1 MTFIVVS
8 QITKE
13 SPGLDMHSKL
23 LPSFAHNCFHGGFS
37 AFDSATREEVVR

>member
-8 QITKE
+8 EITNE
-13 SPGLDMHSKL
+13 FPGLDMQPKL